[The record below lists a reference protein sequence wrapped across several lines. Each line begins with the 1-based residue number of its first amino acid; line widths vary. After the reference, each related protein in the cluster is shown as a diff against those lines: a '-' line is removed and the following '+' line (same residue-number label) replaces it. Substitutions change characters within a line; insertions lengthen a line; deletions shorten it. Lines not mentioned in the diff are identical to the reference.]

1 MPKDDGVRIRELHRV
16 AGDVDAAASVLRRAF
31 ATVAERFALTEENCP
46 RSPAFATSERV
57 VEEMERGVRYYLFQA
72 EAQTCGCVA
81 LEHAKPEVV
90 YLERLGVVPERRAR
104 GYGSTLVRHV
114 LTEAKTLGARRV
126 EIGIIAEDTPLQSW
140 YERFGFEQTKTKR
153 FDHLPF
159 LVGFLAKEL

>member
-1 MPKDDGVRIRELHRV
+1 MPKDDGVRIRELRRV
-16 AGDVDAAASVLRRAF
+16 AGDVDAAADVLRQAF
-31 ATVAERFALTEENCP
+31 ATVAQRFALTKENCP
-46 RSPAFATSERV
+46 RSPAFATNERV
-57 VEEMERGVRYYLFQA
+57 VEEMERGVRYYLLHA
-72 EAQTCGCVA
+72 GARTCGCVA

-114 LTEAKTLGARRV
+114 LTEAKALGAGRV
-126 EIGIIAEDTPLQSW
+126 EIGIIADDTQLQGW
-140 YERFGFEQTKTKR
+140 YQRFGFEQTKTKR